1 MSNNN
6 LDLAFSSSTYLPE
19 SLLDEW
25 INVGSVTLTASLL
38 FYHMSRVKTL
48 KVNPILAK
56 VVSVGLILISTCY
69 MIYGFVPYTKRMNYN
84 IEKCAKLNE
93 CSQEQV
99 DELKLLKNSYLLFGS
114 FTTIIQLI
122 IVYLIISTI

>member
-1 MSNNN
+1 
-6 LDLAFSSSTYLPE
+6 
-19 SLLDEW
+19 
-25 INVGSVTLTASLL
+25 
-38 FYHMSRVKTL
+38 MSRVKTL

-56 VVSVGLILISTCY
+56 VVSVGLILVSTCY

-84 IEKCAKLNE
+84 IEKCTKLNE